1 MKSHSHITADVA
13 GGLLVPGLDTGA
25 PYSSRLSA
33 RSALFTDLQLLLDDR
48 AEPLTA
54 DEYRKLVLDQ
64 NCLSRGSTSARQK
77 IWSELRKR
85 YPLDRRNPLFHA
97 FWQEWRRSQ
106 SEQERALTTY
116 VAFAVNDRLATH
128 IGTEWLC
135 PYLRRAPAELRVED
149 LLAFLEYSGREN
161 HPELLAWT
169 ESTKHKVAKHFL
181 ASVRDFGLAQ
191 GRAVKKSIRPALYGA
206 PVRLVI
212 RVLRM
217 AGARDLEIISAPIFR
232 LLSIEGA
239 EIIESLGELNRQGQL
254 RFRMQADVVEL
265 QVGGAR

>member
-1 MKSHSHITADVA
+1 MRSRGQVTADVA
-13 GGLLVPGLDTGA
+13 GGRLVPGLDAGA
-25 PYSSRLSA
+25 PYSSTLSA
-33 RSALFTDLQLLLDDR
+33 RSALYTDLQLLLDDR

-54 DEYRKLVLDQ
+54 EEYRNLVLDG
-64 NCLSRGSTSARQK
+64 NCLSRGSTAARQK

-85 YPLDRRNPLFHA
+85 YPLDRRNPLFNA

-106 SEQERALTTY
+106 TDQERALTTY
-116 VAFAVNDRLATH
+116 VAFALNDRLVAH

-135 PYLRRAPAELRVED
+135 PYLRRAPAEVRVGDLR
-149 LLAFLEYSGREN
+149 AFLEQSGREN
-161 HPELLAWT
+161 HPELLEWT
-169 ESTKHKVAKHFL
+169 DSTKHKVAKHFL

-206 PVRLVI
+206 PVRLLI

-217 AGARDLEIISAPIFR
+217 SGARDLEIISAPIFR

-265 QVGGAR
+265 QVGGAQ